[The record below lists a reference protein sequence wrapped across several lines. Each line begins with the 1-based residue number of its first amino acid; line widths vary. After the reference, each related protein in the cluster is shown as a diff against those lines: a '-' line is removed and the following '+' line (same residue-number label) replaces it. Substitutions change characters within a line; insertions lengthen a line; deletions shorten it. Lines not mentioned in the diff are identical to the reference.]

1 MECFE
6 MQSTCS
12 KLQYTNTLCI
22 CSTSYLQ
29 HYSQSPDAVGEGLIS
44 SIQAHVEGGSLITD
58 DGDSVVQ
65 QLYILRGQQIKAPLD
80 YSHILQAG
88 DVGCDV
94 LNVSLDIGG
103 QVLQVGSETY
113 E

>member
-1 MECFE
+1 MRCNQHVEIH
-6 MQSTCS
+6 
-12 KLQYTNTLCI
+12 TLCI

-44 SIQAHVEGGSLITD
+44 SIQAHVMTGSLSTD

-65 QLYILRGQQIKAPLD
+65 QPHILRGQQFKAPLD
-80 YSHILQAG
+80 DSHILQAG

-103 QVLQVGSETY
+103 QVL
-113 E
+113 